1 MSGMLDF
8 MASASSDVQWGDIA
22 TWVGS
27 IGTTLAF
34 LATFVLLVI
43 TRQEQKSARE
53 EDRRAQ
59 AREVS
64 AWCVHVRPAS
74 GEVTVTVQNS
84 SDEPVYGIQVAVGA
98 KWSSQMVEFAK
109 VDDLSYVTPPKYQK
123 DHTAHLDLSPMPGG
137 GYEESLPVE
146 IVFNDASGGR
156 FWRRD
161 RYGGLTRL
169 NVNGPQD
176 AAKAFFTQPANL
188 I

>member
-1 MSGMLDF
+1 
-8 MASASSDVQWGDIA
+8 
-22 TWVGS
+22 
-27 IGTTLAF
+27 
-34 LATFVLLVI
+34 
-43 TRQEQKSARE
+43 
-53 EDRRAQ
+53 
-59 AREVS
+59 
-64 AWCVHVRPAS
+64 
-74 GEVTVTVQNS
+74 
-84 SDEPVYGIQVAVGA
+84 
-98 KWSSQMVEFAK
+98 MVEFAK